1 MHENCKCTHNAKLQ
15 IKLFREETIMLLD
28 VVLDTLLDSL
38 RLLPFLFLTYLLMEF
53 LEHRAGEAG
62 RSRIGAARKSGPV
75 WGALFG
81 IIPQCGFSA
90 AASSLYSGRMITM
103 GTLMAIYL
111 STSDEMLPILISS
124 AVSLPRILRILTVK
138 AGIAMIT
145 GLLVDLIM
153 KDPREHQPDSH
164 RHHHDHEKEEDCQ
177 KHLTVA
183 ALHHTLEVFFY
194 IILISFV
201 LNLII
206 ALVGEETLAMIFTE
220 LPVVGEMLAA
230 LVGLIPNC
238 ASSVVITE
246 LYLSGVITSGSMMAG
261 LLVNAGVG
269 ILVLLRLDHDKKDIL
284 RIVGTLYVS
293 GVLWGLA
300 IELLQVVF

>member
-1 MHENCKCTHNAKLQ
+1 
-15 IKLFREETIMLLD
+15 MLLD
-28 VVLDTLLDSL
+28 VILDTLLDSL
-38 RLLPFLFLTYLLMEF
+38 RLLPFLFFTYLLMEF

-62 RSRIGAARKSGPV
+62 RARIGAARRSGPV

-90 AASSLYSGRMITM
+90 AASGLYAGRVITM

-124 AVSLPRILRILTVK
+124 AVSLSRILRILAVK
-138 AGIAMIT
+138 VGIAMIT
-145 GLLVDLIM
+145 GLLIDMVM
-153 KDPREHQPDSH
+153 KDHRGHLEDSH
-164 RHHHDHEKEEDCQ
+164 RHHHDHEKEEDCHE
-177 KHLTVA
+177 HLVMA

-194 IILISFV
+194 IILISFA

-206 ALVGEETLAMIFTE
+206 ALIGEEALAMIFTE
-220 LPVVGEMLAA
+220 LPVVSELLAA

-246 LYLSGVITSGSMMAG
+246 LYLSGVITSGPMMAG

-284 RIVGTLYVS
+284 RIVGTLYAS

-300 IELLQVVF
+300 IEMLQVVF

>member
-1 MHENCKCTHNAKLQ
+1 
-15 IKLFREETIMLLD
+15 MLLD
-28 VVLDTLLDSL
+28 VIKDTMADSL

-53 LEHRAGEAG
+53 LEHRAGETG
-62 RSRIGAARKSGPV
+62 RARIGAARKSGPV

-90 AASSLYSGRMITM
+90 AASGLYAGRIITM
-103 GTLMAIYL
+103 GTLIAIYL

-124 AVSLPRILRILTVK
+124 AVGIPRIFRILAVK
-138 AGIAMIT
+138 VGIAMIT

-153 KDPREHQPDSH
+153 KDHREHRPDSH
-164 RHHHDHEKEEDCQ
+164 RYHHDHEKEEDCQ
-177 KHLTVA
+177 EHLA
-183 ALHHTLEVFFY
+183 ISSLRHTMEVFFY
-194 IILISFV
+194 IVLISFV

-206 ALVGEETLAMIFTE
+206 ALVGEETLAMFFTE
-220 LPVVGEMLAA
+220 LPVVSELLAA

-238 ASSVVITE
+238 ASSVVLTE

-284 RIVGTLYVS
+284 RVVGTLYAS

-300 IELLQVVF
+300 IEMLQVVF

>member
-1 MHENCKCTHNAKLQ
+1 
-15 IKLFREETIMLLD
+15 MLLD
-28 VVLDTLLDSL
+28 VILDTLLDSL
-38 RLLPFLFLTYLLMEF
+38 RLLPFLFFTYLLMEF

-62 RSRIGAARKSGPV
+62 RARIGAARRSGPV

-90 AASSLYSGRMITM
+90 AASGLYAGRVITM

-124 AVSLPRILRILTVK
+124 AVSLPRILRILAVK
-138 AGIAMIT
+138 VGIAMIT
-145 GLLVDLIM
+145 GLLIDMVL
-153 KDPREHQPDSH
+153 KDHRGHLEDSH
-164 RHHHDHEKEEDCQ
+164 RHHHDHEKEEGCHE
-177 KHLTVA
+177 HLVMA

-194 IILISFV
+194 IILISFA

-206 ALVGEETLAMIFTE
+206 ALIGEEALAMIFTE
-220 LPVVGEMLAA
+220 LPVVSELLAA

-284 RIVGTLYVS
+284 RIVGTLYGA

-300 IELLQVVF
+300 IEMLQVVF

>member
-1 MHENCKCTHNAKLQ
+1 
-15 IKLFREETIMLLD
+15 MLLD

>member
-1 MHENCKCTHNAKLQ
+1 
-15 IKLFREETIMLLD
+15 MLLD

-62 RSRIGAARKSGPV
+62 RARIGAARKSGPV

-124 AVSLPRILRILTVK
+124 AVSLPRILRILAVK

-153 KDPREHQPDSH
+153 KDHREHQPDSH
-164 RHHHDHEKEEDCQ
+164 RHHHEHEKEEDCQ
-177 KHLTVA
+177 EHLTVA

-206 ALVGEETLAMIFTE
+206 ALVGEETLAMIFTK
-220 LPVVGEMLAA
+220 LPVVSELLAA

-246 LYLSGVITSGSMMAG
+246 LYLSGVITSGPMMAG

-284 RIVGTLYVS
+284 QIVGTLYVS
-293 GVLWGLA
+293 GVLWGLV